1 MPTASISYGAIEFG
15 IKMTDFNEDLIVHKN
30 PFVRWLLIIGG
41 FVLVGI
47 GTLGI
52 FLPLLPTTI
61 FLILAAWCFARSSE
75 SFHRWL
81 HTNRLFGKY
90 LSQYRSKAG
99 MTRNSKIFSI
109 TFLWVGI
116 GFSGIFFTDNI
127 YIRILLAV
135 IAIAVS
141 WHLLSIKTVKD
152 GE

>member
-1 MPTASISYGAIEFG
+1 
-15 IKMTDFNEDLIVHKN
+15 MTDFNEDLIVHKN
-30 PFVRWLLIIGG
+30 PVVRWLLIIGG

-47 GTLGI
+47 GALGI

-75 SFHRWL
+75 NFHRWL

-90 LSQYRSKAG
+90 LSQYRSKTG

-109 TFLWVGI
+109 TFLWLGI
-116 GFSGIFFTDNI
+116 GFSGIFFTNNL
-127 YIRILLAV
+127 YVRILLAA